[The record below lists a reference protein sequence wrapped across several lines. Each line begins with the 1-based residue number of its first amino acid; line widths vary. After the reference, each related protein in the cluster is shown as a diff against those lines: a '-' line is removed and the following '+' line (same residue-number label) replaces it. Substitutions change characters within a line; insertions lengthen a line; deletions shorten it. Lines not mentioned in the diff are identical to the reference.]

1 MDSTSWRRCCL
12 PVCSK
17 NFLSITESYSQYLLC
32 SGRIGSSR
40 DSDQVSLRRRARTRR
55 RPRPRHNLILL
66 LRQRDAVDRPL
77 DGRQLEVV
85 GICCLRRVHFTI
97 FRPWFLRMI
106 ITHVHRRPLPLQVL
120 LGRQSPPAVLL
131 GALHLYLLLS
141 LTLERPNAIRL
152 HPLPLFGC

>member
-1 MDSTSWRRCCL
+1 MNDGVAMLPRSKIGRGKQGRLDPTLGIVGRR
-12 PVCSK
+12 PVERNVCQMVVTQL
-17 NFLSITESYSQYLLC
+17 NAAQGQPDERRRFA
-32 SGRIGSSR
+32 GAGGGR
-40 DSDQVSLRRRARTRR
+40 DSDQVSLRKRTRTWR

-85 GICCLRRVHFTI
+85 GIVCSINRVPDTI
-97 FRPWFLRMI
+97 FRPWF
-106 ITHVHRRPLPLQVL
+106 
-120 LGRQSPPAVLL
+120 LL

-141 LTLERPNAIRL
+141 LALERPNAIRL